1 MHGNHNSSS
10 FQYTSKHVPG
20 VVLVGVAAVVA
31 VTLVVV
37 VVGVAAVVVV
47 ALVVVVVGVAVV
59 TVTFVVVVVG
69 VALVVTVAFVVVVA
83 GVAAVVAV
91 AFVVVVGVTVVVVV
105 VVVAAAIKHL
115 RINAVFDPVVETP
128 ALFRR
133 IRKTRHETF
142 FSRVAV
148 GSTGRCSSC

>member
-1 MHGNHNSSS
+1 M
-10 FQYTSKHVPG
+10 
-20 VVLVGVAAVVA
+20 LVGVTAVVA
-31 VTLVVV
+31 VALVVV
-37 VVGVAAVVVV
+37 VVGVAAVVTV

-59 TVTFVVVVVG
+59 VT
-69 VALVVTVAFVVVVA
+69 
-83 GVAAVVAV
+83 V